1 MKTNQKRMKT
11 NQKRKGAPMNRRDVL
26 KSAGCLLM
34 LPTLES
40 FGQEAKVDDAV
51 KANRLFC
58 MNIGNGMCSD
68 NFPTSTGNDYQSSST
83 FKPLESLKD
92 DFTLCTNLRNYGS
105 HESTMYAF
113 AEYADHTN
121 PQLIKDSVDEVA
133 ASHIGN
139 DTRIRNLVVEQ
150 RNSYGISWK
159 GGLPVSPIA
168 DVQILFQTIFGKV
181 DKKKRAELLSLKKS
195 MLDASRDD
203 AKSMMRKVSEE
214 DRVKLDEYFSSLRE
228 SEKSIQRAEQWLS
241 QKDVEVPFPE
251 NVKFKTDGLSE
262 YSQKILVCPHFN
274 QRSTYLDLLFLAY
287 KYDVT
292 RVANVYSEWNW
303 LGHHTDSHQVKTEEG
318 FVKNIEADQGYM
330 MQAARF
336 LEKLKSTKTKA
347 GGTLLDQTVC
357 LVTSSL
363 SINKEEGP
371 HGMKNN
377 PVVVAGGGFEHG
389 KHIKFNGTDNRNN
402 VYLAALQH
410 LGVEIDS
417 FATSSESAKL

>member
-1 MKTNQKRMKT
+1 MRSI
-11 NQKRKGAPMNRRDVL
+11 QKRKGSPMNRRDVL
-26 KSAGCLLM
+26 KSAGCILM
-34 LPTLES
+34 LPALES
-40 FGQEAKVDDAV
+40 FGQEAKGDDAV

-83 FKPLESLKD
+83 FQPLEKLKD
-92 DFTLCTNLRNYGS
+92 DFTLCTNLRNYGN

-113 AEYADHTN
+113 AEYSDHTN
-121 PQLIKDSVDEVA
+121 PQLIKDSVDEIA

-150 RNSYGISWK
+150 RHSYGISWK
-159 GGLPVSPIA
+159 GGLPVSPITNGE
-168 DVQILFQTIFGKV
+168 ILFETIFGKV
-181 DKKKRAELLSLKKS
+181 DKKKRAELLALKKS
-195 MLDASRDD
+195 MLDATREE
-203 AKSMMRKVSEE
+203 AKSMMRKVSEA

-228 SEKSIQRAEQWLS
+228 SEKSIQRSERWLS

-274 QRSTYLDLLFLAY
+274 QRSTYLDLLFLAF

-330 MQAARF
+330 MQTARF
-336 LEKLKSTKTKA
+336 LDKLKSTKTKV

-357 LVTSSL
+357 LITSSL

>member
-1 MKTNQKRMKT
+1 MKSI
-11 NQKRKGAPMNRRDVL
+11 QKRKGVHMNRRDVL
-26 KSAGCLLM
+26 RSAGCLLT
-34 LPTLES
+34 LPALES
-40 FGQEAKVDDAV
+40 FGQEAKGDDAV

-68 NFPTSTGNDYQSSST
+68 NFPTSTGKDYQSSST
-83 FKPLESLKD
+83 FQPLESLKD
-92 DFTLCTNLRNYGS
+92 DFTLCTNLRNYGN

-113 AEYADHTN
+113 AEYSDHTN

-159 GGLPVSPIA
+159 GGLSVSPIA

-181 DKKKRAELLSLKKS
+181 DKTKRAELLALKKS
-195 MLDASRDD
+195 ILDASRDD
-203 AKSMMRKVSEE
+203 AKSMMSKVSEA
-214 DRVKLDEYFSSLRE
+214 DRIKLDEYFSSLRE
-228 SEKSIQRAEQWLS
+228 SEKSIQRSERWLN
-241 QKDVEVPFPE
+241 KKRVDVPFPE

-274 QRSTYLDLLFLAY
+274 QRSTYLDLLFLAF

-303 LGHHTDSHQVKTEEG
+303 LGHHTDSHQVKTEPG
-318 FVKNIEADQGYM
+318 FIKNVEADQAYM
-330 MQAARF
+330 MQTARF
-336 LEKLKSTKTKA
+336 LDKLKSTKTKA

-357 LVTSSL
+357 LITSSL
-363 SINKEEGP
+363 SVSKEEGP
-371 HGMKNN
+371 HGSKNN
-377 PVVVAGGGFEHG
+377 PVIVAGGGFEHG

-402 VYLAALQH
+402 IYLPALQH
-410 LGVEIDS
+410 LGCEIER
-417 FATSSESAKL
+417 FATSSGTAKL

>member
-1 MKTNQKRMKT
+1 
-11 NQKRKGAPMNRRDVL
+11 MNRRDVL

-34 LPTLES
+34 LPALES
-40 FGQEAKVDDAV
+40 FGQEAKGYDAV

-68 NFPTSTGNDYQSSST
+68 NFPTSTGKDYQSSST

-203 AKSMMRKVSEE
+203 AKSMMRKVSEV

-228 SEKSIQRAEQWLS
+228 SEKSIQRAERWLN
-241 QKDVEVPFPE
+241 KEHVEVPFPE

-274 QRSTYLDLLFLAY
+274 QRSTYLDLLFLAF

>member
-1 MKTNQKRMKT
+1 MKLNQKLKS

-34 LPTLES
+34 LPALES
-40 FGQEAKVDDAV
+40 FGQVAKGDDAV

-68 NFPTSTGNDYQSSST
+68 NFPTSTGKDYQSSST

-203 AKSMMRKVSEE
+203 AKSMMRKVSEA

-228 SEKSIQRAEQWLS
+228 SEKSIQRSERWLS

-274 QRSTYLDLLFLAY
+274 QRSTYLDLLFLAF

-330 MQAARF
+330 MQTARF

-377 PVVVAGGGFEHG
+377 PVIVAGGGFEHG

>member
-1 MKTNQKRMKT
+1 MKTNQKRMKS
-11 NQKRKGAPMNRRDVL
+11 NHKRKGAPMNRRDVL

-34 LPTLES
+34 LPALES
-40 FGQEAKVDDAV
+40 FGQEAKGYDAV

-68 NFPTSTGNDYQSSST
+68 NFPTSTGKDYQSSST
-83 FKPLESLKD
+83 FQPLEKLKK

-168 DVQILFQTIFGKV
+168 DIQILFQTIFGKV

-203 AKSMMRKVSEE
+203 AKSMMRKVSEA

-228 SEKSIQRAEQWLS
+228 SEKSIQRSERWLS

-274 QRSTYLDLLFLAY
+274 QRSTYLDLLFLAF

-330 MQAARF
+330 MQTARF
-336 LEKLKSTKTKA
+336 LDKLKSTKTKV

-357 LVTSSL
+357 LITSSL

-410 LGVEIDS
+410 LGVEIDR

>member
-1 MKTNQKRMKT
+1 MKSI
-11 NQKRKGAPMNRRDVL
+11 QKRKGVHMNRRDVL
-26 KSAGCLLM
+26 KSAGCLLT
-34 LPTLES
+34 LPALES
-40 FGQEAKVDDAV
+40 FGQEPKGHDAV

-68 NFPTSTGNDYQSSST
+68 NFPTSTGKDYQSSST

-92 DFTLCTNLRNYGS
+92 DFTLCTNLINYGN

-203 AKSMMRKVSEE
+203 AKSMMRKVSEA

-228 SEKSIQRAEQWLS
+228 SEKSIQRSERWLS

-330 MQAARF
+330 MQTARF

-357 LVTSSL
+357 LITSSL
-363 SINKEEGP
+363 SINREEGP

>member
-1 MKTNQKRMKT
+1 MKLNQKLKS

-34 LPTLES
+34 LPALES
-40 FGQEAKVDDAV
+40 FGQVAKGDDAV

-68 NFPTSTGNDYQSSST
+68 NFPTSTGKDYQSSST

-92 DFTLCTNLRNYGS
+92 DFTLCTNLRNYGN

-113 AEYADHTN
+113 AEYSDHTN

-203 AKSMMRKVSEE
+203 AKSMMRKVSEA

-228 SEKSIQRAEQWLS
+228 SEKSIQRSERWLS

-287 KYDVT
+287 KFDVT

-330 MQAARF
+330 MQTARF

>member
-1 MKTNQKRMKT
+1 MKT

-34 LPTLES
+34 LPALES
-40 FGQEAKVDDAV
+40 FAQEAKGYDAV

-68 NFPTSTGNDYQSSST
+68 NFPTSTGKDYQSSST
-83 FKPLESLKD
+83 FQPLEKLKK

-168 DVQILFQTIFGKV
+168 DIQILFQTIFGKV

-203 AKSMMRKVSEE
+203 AKSMMRKVSEA

>member
-1 MKTNQKRMKT
+1 MKSIK
-11 NQKRKGAPMNRRDVL
+11 KRKGVHMNRRDVL
-26 KSAGCLLM
+26 KSAGCLLT
-34 LPTLES
+34 LPALES
-40 FGQEAKVDDAV
+40 FGQEPKGHDAV

-68 NFPTSTGNDYQSSST
+68 NFPTSTGKDYQSSST

-92 DFTLCTNLRNYGS
+92 DFTLCTNLRNYGN

-113 AEYADHTN
+113 AEYSDHTN

-168 DVQILFQTIFGKV
+168 DIQILFQTIFGKV

-203 AKSMMRKVSEE
+203 AKSMMRKVSEA

-228 SEKSIQRAEQWLS
+228 SEKSIQRSERWLS
-241 QKDVEVPFPE
+241 QEHVEVPFPE

-262 YSQKILVCPHFN
+262 YAQKILVCPHFN
-274 QRSTYLDLLFLAY
+274 QRSTYLDLLFLAF
-287 KYDVT
+287 KFDVT

-303 LGHHTDSHQVKTEEG
+303 LGHHTDSHQVATKEG
-318 FVKNIEADQGYM
+318 LLKNIEADQGYM
-330 MQAARF
+330 MQTARF
-336 LEKLKSTKTKA
+336 LEKLKSTKTKV

-357 LVTSSL
+357 LITSSL
-363 SINKEEGP
+363 SISKEEGP

>member
-1 MKTNQKRMKT
+1 MKTNQKRMKS
-11 NQKRKGAPMNRRDVL
+11 NHKLKGAPMNRRDVL

-34 LPTLES
+34 LPALES
-40 FGQEAKVDDAV
+40 FAQEAKGYDAV

-68 NFPTSTGNDYQSSST
+68 NFPTSTGKDYQSSST
-83 FKPLESLKD
+83 FQPLEKLKK

-168 DVQILFQTIFGKV
+168 DIQILFQTIFGKV

-203 AKSMMRKVSEE
+203 AKSMMRKVSEA

-228 SEKSIQRAEQWLS
+228 SEKSIQRSERWLS

-274 QRSTYLDLLFLAY
+274 QRSTYLDLLFLAF

-330 MQAARF
+330 MQTARF
-336 LEKLKSTKTKA
+336 LDKLKSTKTKV

-357 LVTSSL
+357 LITSSL
-363 SINKEEGP
+363 SISKEEGP

-389 KHIKFNGTDNRNN
+389 KHIKFNGADNRNN
-402 VYLAALQH
+402 IYLAALQH
-410 LGVEIDS
+410 LGCEIEN
-417 FATSSESAKL
+417 FATSSGCAKL

>member
-1 MKTNQKRMKT
+1 MKTNQKRMKS

-34 LPTLES
+34 LPALES
-40 FGQEAKVDDAV
+40 FGQEAKGYDAV

-68 NFPTSTGNDYQSSST
+68 NFPTSTGKDYQSSST

-203 AKSMMRKVSEE
+203 AKSMMRKVSEV

-228 SEKSIQRAEQWLS
+228 SEKSIQRSERWLS
-241 QKDVEVPFPE
+241 QEHLDVPFPE
-251 NVKFKTDGLSE
+251 NVKFKTYGLSE

-274 QRSTYLDLLFLAY
+274 QRSTYLDLLFLAF

-303 LGHHTDSHQVKTEEG
+303 LGHHTDSHQVGNKVG
-318 FVKNIEADQGYM
+318 LLKNIEADQGYM
-330 MQAARF
+330 MQTARF
-336 LEKLKSTKTKA
+336 LDKLKSTKTKV

-357 LVTSSL
+357 LITSSL

-389 KHIKFNGTDNRNN
+389 KHIKFNGADNRNN

>member
-1 MKTNQKRMKT
+1 MK
-11 NQKRKGAPMNRRDVL
+11 RRTFL
-26 KSAGCLLM
+26 ESTGCVLM
-34 LPTLES
+34 LPALES
-40 FGQEAKVDDAV
+40 FGQEAKGDEDG
-51 KANRLFC
+51 KANRLLC

-68 NFPTSTGNDYQSSST
+68 NFPTATGKDYQSSST
-83 FKPLESLKD
+83 FKPLEQLKN
-92 DFTLCTNLRNYGS
+92 DFTLCTNLRNYGN

-113 AEYADHTN
+113 AEYSDHTN

-274 QRSTYLDLLFLAY
+274 QRSTYLDLLFLAF

-330 MQAARF
+330 MQTARF
-336 LEKLKSTKTKA
+336 LEKLKSTKTKV

-357 LVTSSL
+357 LITSSL

>member
-1 MKTNQKRMKT
+1 
-11 NQKRKGAPMNRRDVL
+11 MNRRDVL

-34 LPTLES
+34 LPALES
-40 FGQEAKVDDAV
+40 FGQEAKGDDAV

-68 NFPTSTGNDYQSSST
+68 NFPTSTGKDYQSSST

-203 AKSMMRKVSEE
+203 AKSMMRKVSEA

-228 SEKSIQRAEQWLS
+228 SEKSIQRSERWLS

-274 QRSTYLDLLFLAY
+274 QRSTYLDLLFLAF

-330 MQAARF
+330 MQTARF
-336 LEKLKSTKTKA
+336 LEKLKSTKTKV

-357 LVTSSL
+357 LITSSL

>member
-1 MKTNQKRMKT
+1 
-11 NQKRKGAPMNRRDVL
+11 MNRRDVL
-26 KSAGCLLM
+26 KSAGCLLV
-34 LPTLES
+34 LPALES
-40 FGQEAKVDDAV
+40 FGQVAKGDDSV

-68 NFPTSTGNDYQSSST
+68 NFPTSTGKDYQSSST

-92 DFTLCTNLRNYGS
+92 DFTLCTNLRNYGN

-113 AEYADHTN
+113 AEYADHAN

-150 RNSYGISWK
+150 KHSYGISWK
-159 GGLPVSPIA
+159 GGLPVSPIS
-168 DVQILFQTIFGKV
+168 DQQVLFQTIFGKV
-181 DKKKRAELLSLKKS
+181 DKKKRAELLALKKS

-203 AKSMMRKVSEE
+203 AKSMMLKVSEA
-214 DRVKLDEYFSSLRE
+214 DQVKLDEYFSSLRE
-228 SEKSIQRAEQWLS
+228 SEKSIQRSERWLS
-241 QKDVEVPFPE
+241 KKHVDVPFPE
-251 NVKFKTDGLSE
+251 NVKFTTDGLSE

-274 QRSTYLDLLFLAY
+274 KRSTYLDLLFLAF

-292 RVANVYSEWNW
+292 RVANVYAEWNW
-303 LGHHTDSHQVKTEEG
+303 LGHHTDSHQVGNKVG
-318 FVKNIEADQGYM
+318 LLKNIEADQAYM
-330 MQAARF
+330 MQTARF
-336 LEKLKSTKTKA
+336 LSKLQSTKTKA

-363 SINKEEGP
+363 SISKEEGP
-371 HGMKNN
+371 HGSKNN
-377 PVVVAGGGFEHG
+377 PVIVAGGGFEHG
-389 KHIKFNGTDNRNN
+389 KHIKFNGADNRNN

-410 LGVEIDS
+410 LGVNIES

>member
-1 MKTNQKRMKT
+1 
-11 NQKRKGAPMNRRDVL
+11 MNRRDVL

-34 LPTLES
+34 LPALES
-40 FGQEAKVDDAV
+40 FGQEAKGYDAV

-68 NFPTSTGNDYQSSST
+68 NFPTSTGKDYQSSST
-83 FKPLESLKD
+83 FQPLEKLKK

-168 DVQILFQTIFGKV
+168 DIQILFQTIFGKV

-203 AKSMMRKVSEE
+203 AKSMMRKVSEA

-228 SEKSIQRAEQWLS
+228 SEKSIQRSERWLS

-274 QRSTYLDLLFLAY
+274 QRSTYLDLLFLAF

-330 MQAARF
+330 MQTARF
-336 LEKLKSTKTKA
+336 LDKLKSTKTKV

-357 LVTSSL
+357 LITSSL

-389 KHIKFNGTDNRNN
+389 KHIKFNGADNRNN

>member
-1 MKTNQKRMKT
+1 MKTNQKLKT

-26 KSAGCLLM
+26 KSAGCLLV
-34 LPTLES
+34 LPALES
-40 FGQEAKVDDAV
+40 FGQVAKGDDSV

-68 NFPTSTGNDYQSSST
+68 NFPTSTGKDYQSSST

-228 SEKSIQRAEQWLS
+228 SEKSIQRSERWLS

>member
-1 MKTNQKRMKT
+1 MKLNQKLKS

-228 SEKSIQRAEQWLS
+228 SEKSIQRSERWLS

>member
-1 MKTNQKRMKT
+1 
-11 NQKRKGAPMNRRDVL
+11 MNRRDVL

-34 LPTLES
+34 LPALES
-40 FGQEAKVDDAV
+40 FGQVAKGDDSV

-68 NFPTSTGNDYQSSST
+68 NFPTSTGKDYQSSST

-274 QRSTYLDLLFLAY
+274 QRSTYLDLLFLAF

>member
-34 LPTLES
+34 LPALES
-40 FGQEAKVDDAV
+40 FGQVAKGDDSV

-68 NFPTSTGNDYQSSST
+68 NFPTSTGKDYQSSST

-274 QRSTYLDLLFLAY
+274 QRSTYLDLLLLAY

-330 MQAARF
+330 MQTARF
-336 LEKLKSTKTKA
+336 LEKLKSTKTKV

-357 LVTSSL
+357 LITSSL

>member
-1 MKTNQKRMKT
+1 MRSIQN
-11 NQKRKGAPMNRRDVL
+11 RKGVPMKRRDAL
-26 KSAGCLLM
+26 KSAGCLVM
-34 LPTLES
+34 LPALES
-40 FGQEAKVDDAV
+40 FGQSSTGDEPG

-68 NFPTSTGNDYQSSST
+68 NFPTSTGKDYQTSST
-83 FKPLESLKD
+83 FQPLEKLRD
-92 DFTLCTNLRNYGS
+92 DFTLCTNLRNYGN

-121 PQLIKDSVDEVA
+121 PQLIQDSVDEVA

-181 DKKKRAELLSLKKS
+181 DTKKRAELLTLKKS
-195 MLDASRDD
+195 MLDASRED
-203 AKSMMRKVSEE
+203 AKSMMSRVSRK
-214 DRVKLDEYFSSLRE
+214 DRAKLDEYFSSLRE

-241 QKDVEVPFPE
+241 RKDVEVPFPE
-251 NVKFKTDGLSE
+251 NVPFETDGLSE

-287 KYDVT
+287 KFDVT

-303 LGHHTDSHQVKTEEG
+303 LGHHTDSHQVATEAG
-318 FVKNIEADQGYM
+318 FIKNIEADQGYM
-330 MQAARF
+330 MQTARF
-336 LEKLKSTKTKA
+336 LEKLKSTKTKT

-357 LVTSSL
+357 LITSSL

-377 PVVVAGGGFEHG
+377 PVIVAGGGFEHG

-410 LGVEIDS
+410 LGVETDS

>member
-1 MKTNQKRMKT
+1 MKSI
-11 NQKRKGAPMNRRDVL
+11 QKRKGVHMNRRDVL
-26 KSAGCLLM
+26 KSAGCLLT
-34 LPTLES
+34 LPALES
-40 FGQEAKVDDAV
+40 FGQEPKGHDAV

-68 NFPTSTGNDYQSSST
+68 NFPTSTGKDYQSSST

>member
-1 MKTNQKRMKT
+1 MK
-11 NQKRKGAPMNRRDVL
+11 RRDAL
-26 KSAGCLLM
+26 KSAGCLVM
-34 LPTLES
+34 LPALES
-40 FGQEAKVDDAV
+40 FGQSSTGDEPG

-68 NFPTSTGNDYQSSST
+68 NFPTSTGKDYQTSST
-83 FKPLESLKD
+83 FQPLEKLRD
-92 DFTLCTNLRNYGS
+92 DFTLCTNLRNYGN

-121 PQLIKDSVDEVA
+121 PQLIQDSVDEVA

-181 DKKKRAELLSLKKS
+181 DTKKRAELLTLKKS
-195 MLDASRDD
+195 MLDASRED
-203 AKSMMRKVSEE
+203 AKSMMSRVSRK
-214 DRVKLDEYFSSLRE
+214 DRAKLDEYFSSLRE

-241 QKDVEVPFPE
+241 RKDVEVPFPE
-251 NVKFKTDGLSE
+251 NVPFETDGLSE

-287 KYDVT
+287 KFDVT

-303 LGHHTDSHQVKTEEG
+303 LGHHTDSHQVATEAG
-318 FVKNIEADQGYM
+318 FIKNIEADQGYM
-330 MQAARF
+330 MQTARF
-336 LEKLKSTKTKA
+336 LEKLKSTKTKT

-357 LVTSSL
+357 LITSSL

-377 PVVVAGGGFEHG
+377 PVIVAGGGFEHG

-410 LGVEIDS
+410 LGVETDS

>member
-1 MKTNQKRMKT
+1 MKSI
-11 NQKRKGAPMNRRDVL
+11 QKRKGSPMNRRDAL
-26 KSAGCLLM
+26 KSAGCVLM
-34 LPTLES
+34 LPALES
-40 FGQEAKVDDAV
+40 FGQVAQGDDAV

-68 NFPTSTGNDYQSSST
+68 NFPTSTGKDYQSSST
-83 FKPLESLKD
+83 FQPLEKLKK

-168 DVQILFQTIFGKV
+168 DIQILFQTIFGKV

-203 AKSMMRKVSEE
+203 AKSMMRKVSEA

-228 SEKSIQRAEQWLS
+228 SEKSIQRSERWLS

-274 QRSTYLDLLFLAY
+274 QRSTYLDLLFLAF

-330 MQAARF
+330 MQTARF
-336 LEKLKSTKTKA
+336 LDKLKSTKTKV

-357 LVTSSL
+357 LITSSL

>member
-1 MKTNQKRMKT
+1 MKTNQKRMKS
-11 NQKRKGAPMNRRDVL
+11 NHKRKGAPMNRRDVL

-34 LPTLES
+34 LPALES
-40 FGQEAKVDDAV
+40 FGQEAKGYDAV

-68 NFPTSTGNDYQSSST
+68 NFPTSTGKDYQSSST
-83 FKPLESLKD
+83 FQPLEKLKK

-168 DVQILFQTIFGKV
+168 DIQILFQTIFGKV

-203 AKSMMRKVSEE
+203 AKSMMRKVSEA

-228 SEKSIQRAEQWLS
+228 SEKSIQRSERWLS

>member
-1 MKTNQKRMKT
+1 MRRSEKQ
-11 NQKRKGAPMNRRDVL
+11 KGAPVNRRDVL
-26 KSAGCLLM
+26 KSAGCFLM
-34 LPTLES
+34 LPALES
-40 FGQEAKVDDAV
+40 FGQEPEGNDAV

-68 NFPTSTGNDYQSSST
+68 NFPTSTGKDYQSSST

-113 AEYADHTN
+113 AEYADHAN
-121 PQLIKDSVDEVA
+121 PQLIKDSLDEVA
-133 ASHIGN
+133 AAHIGN

-159 GGLPVSPIA
+159 GGLPVSPIS

-181 DKKKRAELLSLKKS
+181 DKTKRSELLTLKKS
-195 MLDASRDD
+195 MLDASIAD
-203 AKSMMRKVSEE
+203 AKSMMNKVSQE
-214 DRVKLDEYFSSLRE
+214 DRAKLDEYFSSLRE
-228 SEKSIQRAEQWLS
+228 SEKSIQRSERWLS
-241 QKDVEVPFPE
+241 QEHVEVPFPG

-262 YSQKILVCPHFN
+262 YSKKILVCPHFN

-287 KYDVT
+287 KFDVT

-303 LGHHTDSHQVKTEEG
+303 LGHHTDSHQVATEEG
-318 FVKNIEADQGYM
+318 LLKNIQADQGYM
-330 MQAARF
+330 MQMARF

-357 LVTSSL
+357 MVTSSL
-363 SINKEEGP
+363 SISKEEGP

-377 PVVVAGGGFEHG
+377 PVIVAGGGFEHG

-410 LGVEIDS
+410 LGLEVEH
-417 FATSSESAKL
+417 FATSSGCAKI

>member
-1 MKTNQKRMKT
+1 MKTNQKRMKS
-11 NQKRKGAPMNRRDVL
+11 NHKLKGAPMNRRDVL

-34 LPTLES
+34 LPALES
-40 FGQEAKVDDAV
+40 FGQEAKGYDAV

-68 NFPTSTGNDYQSSST
+68 NFPTSTGKDYQSSST
-83 FKPLESLKD
+83 FQPLEKLKK

-168 DVQILFQTIFGKV
+168 DIQILFQTIFGKV

-203 AKSMMRKVSEE
+203 AKRMMRKVSEA

-228 SEKSIQRAEQWLS
+228 SEKSIQRSERWLS

-274 QRSTYLDLLFLAY
+274 QRSTYLDLLFLAF

-330 MQAARF
+330 MQTARF
-336 LEKLKSTKTKA
+336 LDKLKSTKTKV

-357 LVTSSL
+357 LITSSL

>member
-1 MKTNQKRMKT
+1 MKTNQKRMKS

-68 NFPTSTGNDYQSSST
+68 NFPTSTGKDYQSSST
-83 FKPLESLKD
+83 FQPLEKLKK

-168 DVQILFQTIFGKV
+168 DIQILFQTIFGKV

-203 AKSMMRKVSEE
+203 AKSMMRKVSEA

-274 QRSTYLDLLFLAY
+274 QRSTYLDLLFLAF